1 MKIKKALI
9 IQASALILKNGKGD
23 ISEDNKLKKKIK
35 MKNQINTLG
44 IFKLAAPILLRFDNQ
59 IKKSGKKKI
68 SNNVTVKPFADT

>member
-1 MKIKKALI
+1 MINALR
-9 IQASALILKNGKGD
+9 IQKSALILKNGKGD

-44 IFKLAAPILLRFDNQ
+44 IFKLSAPILLRFDSQ

-68 SNNVTVKPFADT
+68 SNKVTVKPFADT